1 MPIKTVPKEIIKMEF
16 YYAEEKRKFDKS
28 WEETAKYYAEQGME
42 QSAIDAMREFDWDTF
57 KQQRRWALH
66 TQELPTTNDEDE
78 ESGIAESP
86 MVGRFFEDFTTTY
99 DKYGAHSRR
108 WWLEEISDPRIVA
121 VLPHLTD
128 EDKELLTLIYV
139 DGYTQQECAVKMHIT
154 QRGIGYKLQRVFGK
168 IAEK

>member
-1 MPIKTVPKEIIKMEF
+1 MEF

-121 VLPHLTD
+121 VLLRLTE
-128 EDKELLTLIYV
+128 EDKELLTLIV
-139 DGYTQQECAVKMHIT
+139 IEEYTQRECAVILHKSRSAISRDW
-154 QRGIGYKLQRVFGK
+154 QRILAKFN
-168 IAEK
+168 EK